1 MFVVKGKYKDS
12 IIKVRWD
19 VDGILVAEQVRPDYF
34 RLSDSLLQELEDLSE
49 QGTYGN
55 VQTKFFKGKNVLKSA
70 LGTWLFLSDTLEDM
84 KLVEGE
90 QPLWPD
96 IPNGAVA

>member
-1 MFVVKGKYKDS
+1 MFEVLGRYKGKVVQVKWESGEIEAWMKSGNKLLYND
-12 IIKVRWD
+12 ILIKS
-19 VDGILVAEQVRPDYF
+19 LVEA
-34 RLSDSLLQELEDLSE
+34 SE

-55 VQTKFFKGKNVLKSA
+55 VQTKFFRGKDVLKSA

-96 IPNGAVA
+96 IPNGVVA

>member
-1 MFVVKGKYKDS
+1 MFVVQGKYEDE
-12 IIKVRWD
+12 IVRVRWEE
-19 VDGILVAEQVRPDYF
+19 GEILAVEQVRPDYF
-34 RLSDSLLQELEDLSE
+34 RLSDSLLRKLEDLSE

-55 VQTKFFKGKNVLKSA
+55 VQTKFFSGKDVLKSA
-70 LGTWLFLSDTLEDM
+70 LGAWLFLSDTLEDM

-96 IPNGAVA
+96 IPKGSVA